1 MRFGIRAEKPL
12 TLALA
17 ELILCCR
24 MTNLKVSK
32 KGIIVALSSSLVFIV
47 ASGAIVTLFTAVTYA
62 RSCSKLTGFPG
73 LLQRAGIVSVGPCVT
88 KIGGTVCGGGLACTA
103 PDSKAGTCKNV
114 AAAGQPAS
122 CQCVDNTVSKGL
134 R

>member
-1 MRFGIRAEKPL
+1 MVDLVDEKPL
-12 TLALA
+12 TLALGK
-17 ELILCCR
+17 LILDFR
-24 MTNLKVSK
+24 MPTLKLWK
-32 KGIIVALSSSLVFIV
+32 KKSVALALSSSLVLIV
-47 ASGAIVTLFTAVTYA
+47 ASGAMGTVFTAVPYA
-62 RSCSKLTGFPG
+62 RSCSRLTGFPG
-73 LLQRAGIVSVGPCVT
+73 LLQRAGIVSAGPCVT
-88 KIGGTVCGGGLACTA
+88 KVGGTVCGGGLACTA